1 MFTNKIDCFQFKALY
16 PPPTPP
22 KIVQNTL
29 YSKNCNTAKPLSYH
43 QNLLP
48 VQILNHKSNIAHERP
63 RKDLSTFTYTN
74 DSESDV
80 FKL

>member
-1 MFTNKIDCFQFKALY
+1 MFTNKIDCFQFKA
-16 PPPTPP
+16 PPPLP
-22 KIVQNTL
+22 KIVQIAL

-48 VQILNHKSNIAHERP
+48 VQIPNHKSNTAHERP
-63 RKDLSTFTYTN
+63 RKDLRTFTYTN